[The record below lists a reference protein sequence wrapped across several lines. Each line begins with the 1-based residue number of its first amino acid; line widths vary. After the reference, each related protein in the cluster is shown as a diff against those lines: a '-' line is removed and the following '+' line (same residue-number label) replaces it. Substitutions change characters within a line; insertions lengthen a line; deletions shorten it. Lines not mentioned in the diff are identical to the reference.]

1 MILRV
6 KVLGNAGVTP
16 LKLSVTFLPACK
28 AILFLSWIKK
38 IRCQAHFHLEMTELQ
53 LKNSNFLIKEYNH
66 E

>member
-1 MILRV
+1 MILRI

-53 LKNSNFLIKEYNH
+53 LKKLKYPYKRI
-66 E
+66 